1 MPHRC
6 VKCGSIFPNGASDL
20 LKGCS
25 KCGGRFFLFV
35 KDSDLQKANEVMDN
49 LSDDDKKQI
58 EDDVLDI
65 IGDTLDKEKPVIL
78 DFESIRVIKP
88 GKYELD
94 LVDLFNGRPLVYKL
108 EEGKYVIDIV
118 TTFGA
123 KDKDRK
129 MDSPLV

>member
-49 LSDDDKKQI
+49 LSEDDKKQI

-123 KDKDRK
+123 KDRK
-129 MDSPLV
+129 IDTPLV